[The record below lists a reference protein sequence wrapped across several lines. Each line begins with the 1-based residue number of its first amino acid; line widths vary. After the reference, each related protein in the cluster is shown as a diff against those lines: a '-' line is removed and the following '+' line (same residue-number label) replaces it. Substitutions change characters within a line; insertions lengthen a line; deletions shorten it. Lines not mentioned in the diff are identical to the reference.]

1 MPVVTIHQRR
11 FREILGREISIDEMV
26 EYLPWL
32 GLDIEEIGEDFV
44 KIEYNPNRPDFGTP
58 VGIARYY
65 KGIRGEETGLIKY
78 GVKKGRYR
86 VYVDPSVAEVRPYI
100 VAAVVKNLD
109 LDEEKLDE
117 IIEFQE
123 DLHNGIGRKRRKVAI
138 GLHNLD
144 AVKFPVTYK
153 TVNSRFSFIP
163 LEFEEEVTIKEI
175 LEYHPKGREYGHI
188 LSGKDK
194 YPIIIDK
201 EGMVLSFPPIIN
213 GIYTALNPRVRDI
226 FIDITGTDLE
236 TISKTLDILVTTLA
250 DYGGELYSV
259 EMIYGEKTFE
269 TPRLE
274 YREISIGHKEIID
287 LLGLKLPPEEVIKAL
302 EASRFTAFYDREK
315 KSITAVVPPYRV
327 DILHSVD
334 LIEEVAIGYGFWRI
348 QPKMP
353 SLYTVGTASL
363 KEKIRDK
370 IIDLMVGFGFQE
382 AINPVLTNPEEQY
395 VKMGIEPD
403 NYVEVKAPKSMLYR
417 ILRTW
422 IIPSL
427 LTNLYRSKSAE
438 YPQYLFEIGPVVKV
452 EGNKIIEKEKMGAVI
467 IGSETG
473 YSEIK
478 SIFDSMM
485 KILEIN
491 NYKISETNH
500 SSFIPGR
507 VGKIYIGKFEFGLI
521 GEIHPKVLNNFQL
534 TLPVTAFEI
543 DFDYIF
549 EVVRK
554 RGKF

>member
-1 MPVVTIHQRR
+1 MVTIYQRR
-11 FREILGREISIDEMV
+11 FEEILGRKISVKEMG

-65 KGIRGEETGLIKY
+65 KGIRGEETGLIRY
-78 GVKKGRYR
+78 SVKKGQYR

-100 VAAVVKNLD
+100 VGAVVKGLD
-109 LDEEKLDE
+109 LDEEKLSE

-153 TVNSRFSFIP
+153 TVDSGFSFIP

-175 LEYHPKGREYGHI
+175 LEHHPKGREYGHI
-188 LSGKDK
+188 LSGKDR

-201 EGMVLSFPPIIN
+201 EGIVLSFPPIIN
-213 GIYTALNPRVRDI
+213 GIYTSLAPGVRDI
-226 FIDITGTDLE
+226 FIDVTGTDLE

-259 EMIYGEKTFE
+259 EIVHGKKTFE
-269 TPRLE
+269 TPKLE
-274 YREISIGHKEIID
+274 YREISIGHKKIID
-287 LLGLKLPPEEVIKAL
+287 LLGLTLSPEEVIKAL
-302 EASRFTAFYDREK
+302 EASRFAAFYDREK
-315 KSITAVVPPYRV
+315 KNVTAVVPPYRV
-327 DILHSVD
+327 DILHPVD
-334 LIEEVAIGYGFWRI
+334 LVEEVAIGYGFWRI
-348 QPKMP
+348 QPEMP
-353 SLYTVGTASL
+353 SLYTMGNASL
-363 KEKIRDK
+363 KEKVRDK
-370 IIDLMVGFGFQE
+370 IIDLMIGFGFQE

-395 VKMGIEPD
+395 VKMEIKPD
-403 NYVEVKAPKSMLYR
+403 DYIEVKAPKSMLYR

-422 IIPSL
+422 VIPSL

-438 YPQYLFEIGPVVKV
+438 YPQYLFEIGPVVMVKKNKV
-452 EGNKIIEKEKMGAVI
+452 IEKEKMAAVI
-467 IGSETG
+467 ISSETG

-485 KILEIN
+485 KTVGID
-491 NYKISETNH
+491 NYEISETEH
-500 SSFIPGR
+500 PSFISGR
-507 VGKIYIGKFEFGLI
+507 VGKIYIGKLEFGLI
-521 GEIHPKVLNNFQL
+521 GEIHPKVLSNFQL

>member
-1 MPVVTIHQRR
+1 MVTIYQRR
-11 FREILGREISIDEMV
+11 FEEILGRKISVKEME

-65 KGIRGEETGLIKY
+65 KGIRGEETGLIRY
-78 GVKKGRYR
+78 SVKKGRYR
-86 VYVDPSVAEVRPYI
+86 VYVDPGVAEVRPFI
-100 VAAVVKNLD
+100 VGAVVKGLD
-109 LDEEKLDE
+109 LDEEKLNE

-153 TVNSRFSFIP
+153 TVDSGFSFIP

-175 LEYHPKGREYGHI
+175 LEHHPKGREYGHI

-201 EGMVLSFPPIIN
+201 EGIVLSFPPIIN
-213 GIYTALNPRVRDI
+213 GIYTALAPGVRDI
-226 FIDITGTDLE
+226 FIDVTGTDLE

-259 EMIYGEKTFE
+259 EIVHGKKTFE
-269 TPRLE
+269 TPKLG
-274 YREISIGHKEIID
+274 YREISIGHKKIID
-287 LLGLKLPPEEVIKAL
+287 LLGLTLSPEEVIKAL

-315 KSITAVVPPYRV
+315 KNVTVVVPPYRV
-327 DILHSVD
+327 DILHPVD
-334 LIEEVAIGYGFWRI
+334 LVEEVAIGYGFWRI
-348 QPKMP
+348 QPEMP
-353 SLYTVGTASL
+353 SLYTIGNASL
-363 KEKIRDK
+363 KEKVRDK

-395 VKMGIEPD
+395 VKMEIKPD
-403 NYVEVKAPKSMLYR
+403 DYIEVKAPKSMLYR

-422 IIPSL
+422 VIPSL

-438 YPQYLFEIGPVVKV
+438 YPQYLFEIGPVVMVKKNKV
-452 EGNKIIEKEKMGAVI
+452 IEKEKMAVVI
-467 IGSETG
+467 ISSETG

-485 KILEIN
+485 RTVGID
-491 NYKISETNH
+491 NYEISETEH
-500 SSFIPGR
+500 PSFISGR
-507 VGKIYIGKFEFGLI
+507 VGRVYIGKLEFGLI
-521 GEIHPKVLNNFQL
+521 GEIHPKVLSNFQL